1 MVISPIITRRSVKEV
16 GELLTCGERI
26 EGRGGYFY
34 RPTILTK
41 VTPSMEVAQ
50 EEVIGSSG
58 TVLPLGEPI
67 RSSIVSQPCLITSIL
82 GIHYIDFPVN
92 ISV

>member
-1 MVISPIITRRSVKEV
+1 MVNAKSLENLEGIARRSVKEG

-41 VTPSMEVAQ
+41 VTTSMEVAQ
-50 EEVIGSSG
+50 EEVFGPLAPVIMADNEKGSDKD
-58 TVLPLGEPI
+58 
-67 RSSIVSQPCLITSIL
+67 CK
-82 GIHYIDFPVN
+82 
-92 ISV
+92 